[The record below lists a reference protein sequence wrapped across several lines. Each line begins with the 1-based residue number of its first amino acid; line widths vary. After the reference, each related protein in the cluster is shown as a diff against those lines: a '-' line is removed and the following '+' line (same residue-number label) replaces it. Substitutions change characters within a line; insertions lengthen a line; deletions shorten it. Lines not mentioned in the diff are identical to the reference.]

1 MSCSLVYVVHV
12 HVHVRVHVRVHV
24 PEAKRVLPSSSL
36 HVLLVLVRHQ
46 PSTINLQERVAQE
59 AALSAEIQSLQ
70 SALSD
75 QEAARQVEVSGL
87 EHQVKKRHQYL
98 ENFSQVC
105 SKRGSGVKL
114 KLKLYTSSP
123 LLTFEVTCSRP

>member
-1 MSCSLVYVVHV
+1 MLTRLILILISIRIV
-12 HVHVRVHVRVHV
+12 
-24 PEAKRVLPSSSL
+24 A
-36 HVLLVLVRHQ
+36 
-46 PSTINLQERVAQE
+46 NLQERVAQE

-105 SKRGSGVKL
+105 YIRIGGGGRKEGGRVGFDGV
-114 KLKLYTSSP
+114 
-123 LLTFEVTCSRP
+123 